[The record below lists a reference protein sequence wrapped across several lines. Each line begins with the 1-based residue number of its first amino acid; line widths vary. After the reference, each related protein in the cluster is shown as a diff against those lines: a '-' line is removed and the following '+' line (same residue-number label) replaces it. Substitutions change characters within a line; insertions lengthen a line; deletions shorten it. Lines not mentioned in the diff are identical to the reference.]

1 MKRILAML
9 GLIALLARMAA
20 FSEAEN
26 ALPAVAAEGGHAL
39 YLDEAGTVWAWGS
52 NQCGES
58 SPFSADARVTTA
70 EPVLTNARAIACGQ
84 QFSMAIDDAGA
95 LLMWGDNRLGQIPT
109 LDEDR
114 ASAPVKVTEGVSWIS
129 ACDARAALVTVDG
142 RAYLWGD
149 GRDMTLV
156 SEDASMIFAGT
167 DFALILLKN
176 GDVVELNDGA
186 EATALPLR
194 ACVSIAASG
203 QTRLAVTA
211 EGELFAWGANGEEGR
226 LGLSRAGWIAEPSRV
241 PVPCVFRA
249 CAGLSAS
256 AALSDDGKMW
266 IWGALYSYAV
276 HMTDDGDALGAVTEG
291 ELIHY
296 GSTPVRLYEN
306 VRDIA
311 FGDAFAAALMNDGT
325 LLTWGSNDQGQIGDG
340 TYTQTACEAAEADED
355 DEVFI
360 VVSEQR
366 VFPVP
371 WKPGA

>member
-52 NQCGES
+52 NQRGES

-70 EPVLTNARAIACGQ
+70 EAVLTNARAIACGQ
-84 QFSMAIDDAGA
+84 QFSMAIDDGGA
-95 LLMWGDNRLGQIPT
+95 LLMWGDNRMNQIPT
-109 LDEDR
+109 IDGER
-114 ASAPVKVTEGVSWIS
+114 ASAPVKVAEGVAQIS
-129 ACDARAALVTVDG
+129 ACDARAALVTADG

-149 GRDMTLV
+149 GREMALV
-156 SEDASMIFAGT
+156 SENASMIFTGT
-167 DFALILLKN
+167 DFALVLLKN
-176 GDVVELNDGA
+176 GDVMELNDGA
-186 EATALPLR
+186 EAAVPLR
-194 ACVSIAASG
+194 GCVSVSASG

-211 EGELFAWGANGEEGR
+211 AGELFAWGANGEEGR
-226 LGLSRAGWIAEPSRV
+226 LGLDRGGWIDEPMRV
-241 PVPCVFRA
+241 PIPAVARA
-249 CAGLSAS
+249 RAGLSAS

-296 GSTPVRLYEN
+296 GSAPVRLYEN